1 MAKDWQVKAIWFYTS
16 NMTLSHTLHTRRFSD
31 ETSESMKRSL
41 PEEEVKD
48 KPAVMEVDEKPA

>member
-1 MAKDWQVKAIWFYTS
+1 MALHLKYDI
-16 NMTLSHTLHTRRFSD
+16 SHALHTRRFSD
-31 ETSESMKRSL
+31 ETSESMKRNL

>member
-1 MAKDWQVKAIWFYTS
+1 
-16 NMTLSHTLHTRRFSD
+16 MTLSHTLHTRRFSD